1 MKLWGGRFE
10 TGPAA
15 LFERYSGSLHFD
27 RELFEADVIGSKGF
41 ANALESVGIL
51 TADERDRIHAAF
63 DEMLIAAAESP
74 SYFEADDED
83 IHTFVIR
90 KLGESVGELA
100 EKIHTGRSRNEQ
112 VAADFRLWMKGTI
125 RGVQARLQ
133 SLMGSLV
140 RLADRE
146 FGALLPGYTHVRR
159 AQAVLFS
166 HYLLAYFEM
175 FYRDWERLQQAYER
189 TDVSPLGCGALAGSG
204 FPFDRDAM
212 AADLGFAD
220 VAANSIDAVS
230 DRDFALDFLYAA
242 SVAMLHISRMAED
255 WILYSSEEFGFLDLG
270 DEVTTGSSLMPQ
282 KRNPDA
288 LELLRGKAGR
298 VCGSLQ
304 ALMMTLKGLP
314 LSYNRDLQ
322 EDKEGVFDAAA
333 QVADSLAV
341 LALCVETSRT
351 RPEAMERAAEDGWV
365 SATALAEVL
374 ARSGVSFH
382 RAHQIVGGIVL
393 ASVKRGKKP
402 AEWTL
407 KELREFAPE
416 LDERVQDALVPRN
429 ALENHRLPG
438 GTASASVRE
447 ALAAAK
453 ERLARLENASAGLA
467 A

>member
-27 RELFEADVIGSKGF
+27 KQLFEADVIGSKAF

-51 TADERDRIHAAF
+51 TVDENNRIHAAF
-63 DEMLIAAAESP
+63 DAMLAESGSP
-74 SYFEADDED
+74 GYFDADDED

-90 KLGESVGELA
+90 KLAESVGDLS

-112 VAADFRLWMKGTI
+112 VAADFRLWMKGSI
-125 RGVQARLQ
+125 RELQARLE
-133 SLMGSLV
+133 SLMGSLLN
-140 RLADRE
+140 LAERE

-175 FYRDWERLQQAYER
+175 FHRDWERLQQSYER
-189 TDVSPLGCGALAGSG
+189 TDVSPYGCGALAGSG

-212 AADLGFAD
+212 ASDLGFSE
-220 VAANSIDAVS
+220 VAANSLDAVS

-242 SVAMLHISRMAED
+242 SVAMVHASRMAED
-255 WILYSSEEFGFLDLG
+255 WILYSSEEFGFIEMG
-270 DEVTTGSSLMPQ
+270 DEVTSGSSLMPQ

-288 LELLRGKAGR
+288 LELLRGKTGR
-298 VCGSLQ
+298 VCGNLQ
-304 ALMMTLKGLP
+304 SLMMTLKGLP
-314 LSYNRDLQ
+314 MSYNRDLQ
-322 EDKEGVFDAAA
+322 EDKEAVFDTAA
-333 QVADSLAV
+333 QVADSLDV
-341 LALCVETSRT
+341 LALCVDTART
-351 RPEAMERAAEDGWV
+351 RPEAMERAANEGWV

-374 ARSGVSFH
+374 SRRGVSFH

-393 ASVKRGKKP
+393 ASVKQGKKP
-402 AEWTL
+402 ADWTMAD
-407 KELREFAPE
+407 LREFAPE
-416 LDERVQDALVPRN
+416 LDECAGEALVPRV

-438 GTASASVRE
+438 GTASASVRD
-447 ALAAAK
+447 ALAAARG
-453 ERLARLENASAGLA
+453 RLDQLGRTAAGRKQ
-467 A
+467 